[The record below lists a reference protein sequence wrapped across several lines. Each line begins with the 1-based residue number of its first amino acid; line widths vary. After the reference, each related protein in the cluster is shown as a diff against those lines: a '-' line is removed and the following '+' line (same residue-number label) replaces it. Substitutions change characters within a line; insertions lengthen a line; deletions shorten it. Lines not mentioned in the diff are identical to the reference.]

1 MKLPSEM
8 NHIEIRE
15 AGGPEVLVPVRGPVP
30 EAGEGEVLVK
40 VAVAGVNRPDVI
52 QRSGGYPPP
61 PGASPIPGL
70 EVSGEIVALGRGS
83 GRFKVG
89 DRVRVRNLPDVFY
102 TRCQVYTRGA
112 VGTVTELVYESPAA
126 EDEAWDNTDKP
137 EWFYSVVFRQKELW
151 PEYPDL
157 YAEDTLESEFS
168 ERWLEP
174 A

>member
-1 MKLPSEM
+1 MSKPHYDREHHAKM
-8 NHIEIRE
+8 ATGIGDPQCFKGE
-15 AGGPEVLVPVRGPVP
+15 AGK
-30 EAGEGEVLVK
+30 A
-40 VAVAGVNRPDVI
+40 
-52 QRSGGYPPP
+52 
-61 PGASPIPGL
+61 
-70 EVSGEIVALGRGS
+70 
-83 GRFKVG
+83 RFKVG

>member
-1 MKLPSEM
+1 MSKPHYDTE
-8 NHIEIRE
+8 HHAKKATGIGDPQCFKGE
-15 AGGPEVLVPVRGPVP
+15 AG
-30 EAGEGEVLVK
+30 AAK
-40 VAVAGVNRPDVI
+40 
-52 QRSGGYPPP
+52 
-61 PGASPIPGL
+61 
-70 EVSGEIVALGRGS
+70 
-83 GRFKVG
+83 FKVG
-89 DRVRVRNLPDVFY
+89 DRVRIRNLPDIFY

-151 PEYPDL
+151 PDYPDL
-157 YAEDTLESEFS
+157 YADDTVESEFS

>member
-1 MKLPSEM
+1 MSKPHYDRE
-8 NHIEIRE
+8 HHAKKATGVGDPQCFRGE
-15 AGGPEVLVPVRGPVP
+15 AGP
-30 EAGEGEVLVK
+30 AK
-40 VAVAGVNRPDVI
+40 
-52 QRSGGYPPP
+52 
-61 PGASPIPGL
+61 
-70 EVSGEIVALGRGS
+70 
-83 GRFKVG
+83 FKVG
-89 DRVRVRNLPDVFY
+89 DRVRIRDMPDVFY
-102 TRCQVYTRGA
+102 TRCQIYTRGA

-157 YAEDTLESEFS
+157 YANDTLESEFS